1 MNRIR
6 LHNNR
11 YQVLITPEYKMSPD
25 SSLLIGNWTDPSFNG
40 FNIITFNNYQDAFK
54 EAMKY
59 QNIDWDRLYLSH
71 TEIYKRLH
79 KLLVEILNDSYLDA
93 DVQPKLMKP
102 YQIKNAM
109 MDRVNPKF
117 TLYHDMNDI
126 ISFTIYTKYTD
137 DVFNISAFIER
148 FKFRYNNDVL
158 RIRNKHI
165 IDDHIIMLIGVTEQQ
180 TTYKILIMPSLFY
193 GKNLGSKD
201 VYDKL
206 RKQQDIIDKNRNLA

>member
-6 LHNNR
+6 LHNNK

-93 DVQPKLMKP
+93 DVQPKLMKS
-102 YQIKNAM
+102 YQIKNAF

-180 TTYKILIMPSLFY
+180 TTYKILIMPTLFY

-201 VYDKL
+201 IYDKL
-206 RKQQDIIDKNRNLA
+206 QKQQDIIDKK